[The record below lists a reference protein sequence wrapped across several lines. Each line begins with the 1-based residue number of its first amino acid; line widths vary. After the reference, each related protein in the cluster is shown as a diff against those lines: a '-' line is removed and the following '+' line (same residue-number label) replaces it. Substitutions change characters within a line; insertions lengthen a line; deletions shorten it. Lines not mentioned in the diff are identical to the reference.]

1 MKLHPEARTTPKLRE
16 EIKEWRAKGIKQKD
30 VAAQYNISRLTVRK
44 WEGREEMTDKSH
56 RPDTLQTTLTQAQ
69 ELLVVELRKTLLLS
83 LDDLTQITKEYI
95 NAEASRSGIHRCLVR
110 HGIANLNT
118 MKRELYAEDPPEKK
132 VFKDYEPGY
141 IHIDIK
147 YLPRMPDEKE
157 RQYLLV
163 AIDRASRMVCLGIYP
178 DKSAASAADFLDKV
192 EQRFPIILKYV
203 LTDNGKEFT
212 DRFTVNGKREP
223 TGEHPFDKA
232 CADIKVEHRLTK
244 PRTPQTNGM
253 VERFNGRISEL
264 LQTTRFASA
273 SELLDAVKHYERLY
287 NYCIPQ
293 KALGYKT
300 PIEALKEWQK
310 KKPEL
315 FKRKVYDL
323 SGLDIY
329 ELFFR
334 GQH

>member
-16 EIKEWRAKGIKQKD
+16 EIKALRENGVKQKD
-30 VAAQYNISRLTVRK
+30 VAQLYNVSRLTIRK
-44 WEGREEMTDKSH
+44 WQNREDMHDKSH
-56 RPDTLQTTLTQAQ
+56 RPNTLQTTLTPVQ

-83 LDDLTQITKEYI
+83 LDDLVYVTQTYLNE
-95 NAEASRSGIHRCLVR
+95 NASRSGIHRCLVR
-110 HGIANLNT
+110 HGIANLKT
-118 MKRELYAEDPPEKK
+118 LKADLYGEDPPPKK

-147 YLPRMPDEKE
+147 YLPKMPDETE
-157 RQYLLV
+157 HQYLLV

-178 DKSAASAADFLDKV
+178 DKSADSAADFLRQV
-192 EQRFPIILKYV
+192 EQRFPIILQYV

-212 DRFTVNGKREP
+212 DRFTVSGQREP
-223 TGEHPFDKA
+223 TGEHKFDKV
-232 CADIKVEHRLTK
+232 CTEIGVQHRLTK

-264 LQTTRFASA
+264 LSTTRFASA
-273 SELLDAVKHYERLY
+273 SELAEAIKHYEKLY

-300 PIEALKEWQK
+300 PIQALKEWQDK
-310 KKPEL
+310 NQLL
-315 FKRKVYDL
+315 FKKKVYDL
-323 SGLDIY
+323 SELDMY
-329 ELFFR
+329 V
-334 GQH
+334 